1 MDDAF
6 TITPEALW
14 ARLGRFDAPVV
25 LDVRIEADVAA
36 DPVLIPSAR
45 RLPGLEAAA
54 WAGRFAGREVV
65 AACAQGHAVSQGAVA
80 WLRAAGARAVALEGG
95 LAGWRAAGL
104 PVLPDA
110 ALPPRDGAG
119 RTIWV
124 TRTRPKVDRI
134 ACPWLIRRF
143 VDPEAVILFVEP
155 AEVAGVA
162 RRLGAEP
169 FDIEGVRWSHDGPRC
184 TFDVMVEAFGL
195 GTEPMLRLAAIVR
208 GADTADMAAAPQAAG
223 LLAASLGFS
232 RLHADDHAQLDAAMA
247 LYDALWL
254 WARDAHGET
263 HNWPAPAAAPAPEI
277 AR

>member
-6 TITPEALW
+6 TITPETLW
-14 ARLGRFDAPVV
+14 ARLGRAGAPAV
-25 LDVRIEADVAA
+25 LDVRIDDDVAA

-45 RLPGLEAAA
+45 RLPGLDAAA
-54 WAGRFAGREVV
+54 WSGRFAGREVV
-65 AACAQGHAVSQGAVA
+65 AACAHGHAVSQGAVA

-95 LAGWRAAGL
+95 LSAWRAAGL
-104 PVLPDA
+104 PVVPDA
-110 ALPPRDGAG
+110 VLPPRDAAG
-119 RTIWV
+119 RTVWV

-143 VDPEAVILFVEP
+143 VDPGAMFLFVEP

-162 RRLGAEP
+162 RRFGAEP

-195 GTEPMLRLAAIVR
+195 ATEPMLRLAAIVR

-232 RLHADDHAQLDAAMA
+232 RLHADDHAQLEAAMA

-254 WARDAHGET
+254 WARDAHAET
-263 HNWPAPAAAPAPEI
+263 HNWPSRPPEI
-277 AR
+277 TR

>member
-1 MDDAF
+1 MGDAF
-6 TITPEALW
+6 TITPQALW
-14 ARLGRFDAPVV
+14 ARLGRPDAPVM
-25 LDVRIEADVAA
+25 LDVRIAADVAA
-36 DPVLIPSAR
+36 DPVLFPSAR

-54 WAGRFAGREVV
+54 WAGRFSGREVV
-65 AACAQGHAVSQGAVA
+65 AACAHGHAVSQGAVA
-80 WLRAAGARAVALEGG
+80 WLRSAGAQAVALEGG
-95 LAGWRAAGL
+95 LSGWRATGL
-104 PVLPDA
+104 PVAPDD
-110 ALPPRDGAG
+110 ALPGRDAAG
-119 RTIWV
+119 RTVWV

-134 ACPWLIRRF
+134 ACAWLIRRF

-162 RRLGAEP
+162 ARFGAEP

-184 TFDVMVEAFGL
+184 TFNVMVEAFGL

-223 LLAASLGFS
+223 LLAVSLGFS

-254 WARDAHGET
+254 WARDAHAET
-263 HNWPAPAAAPAPEI
+263 HNWPARTPET